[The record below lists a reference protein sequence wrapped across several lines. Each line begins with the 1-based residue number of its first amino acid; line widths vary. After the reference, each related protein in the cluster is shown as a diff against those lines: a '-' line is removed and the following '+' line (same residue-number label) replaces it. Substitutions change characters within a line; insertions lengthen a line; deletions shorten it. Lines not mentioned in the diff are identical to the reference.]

1 LGEVLLWVGRLA
13 GLLGVLVCGVAFAA
27 RAASVWRVG
36 SFQIGALLQAGVTF
50 MLLGALAYVAYMA
63 ERRRE

>member
-1 LGEVLLWVGRLA
+1 MSDLLLWIGRLA
-13 GLLGVLVCGVAFAA
+13 GLLGVLVCAVAFAA
-27 RAASVWRVG
+27 RATNVWHLG
-36 SFQIGALLQAGVTF
+36 GFQVSAVLQAGGTF

>member
-1 LGEVLLWVGRLA
+1 MGEVLLWVGRLA

-36 SFQIGALLQAGVTF
+36 SFQIGAL
-50 MLLGALAYVAYMA
+50 AYVAYMA